1 MTSGRAAIFLDRD
14 GVINAVIM
22 RDGKVS
28 SPCLLSE
35 FVLEPGVEEAL
46 SELRRSGLLLFVVTN
61 QPDIRRG
68 LLSPQSLDA
77 IHARLRALLPVDDI
91 AFCPHD
97 NVDEC
102 DCRKPK
108 PGMLLD
114 LAKRWHVDL
123 SRSFMIGDQ
132 DRDIECGRRAGCIT
146 ILLGKSYNSGLEAKA
161 DYLVSDITAA
171 AGVILAAQ
179 P

>member
-1 MTSGRAAIFLDRD
+1 MTSGRAAVFLDRD
-14 GVINAVIM
+14 GVINAVVM
-22 RDGKVS
+22 RDGKVA
-28 SPCLLSE
+28 SPRLLSE
-35 FVLEPGVEEAL
+35 FMLEPGVEEAL
-46 SELRRSGLLLFVVTN
+46 AELRQAGFLLFVVTN

-68 LLSPQSLDA
+68 LMSPQVLDA
-77 IHARLRALLPVDDI
+77 IHARLRDLLPVDDI

-97 NVDEC
+97 NADEC
-102 DCRKPK
+102 ECRKPK

-114 LAKRWHVDL
+114 LAKRWNVDL
-123 SRSFMIGDQ
+123 ARSFMIGDQ

-146 ILLGKSYNSGLEAKA
+146 ILLGKSYNSGSEAKA
-161 DYLVSDITAA
+161 DYLVSGITAA